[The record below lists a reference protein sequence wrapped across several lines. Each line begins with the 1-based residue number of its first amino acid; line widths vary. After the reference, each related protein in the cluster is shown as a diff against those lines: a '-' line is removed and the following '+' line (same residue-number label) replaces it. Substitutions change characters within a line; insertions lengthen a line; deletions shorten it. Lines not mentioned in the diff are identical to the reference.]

1 MNLVGKQFVLN
12 YLTITLAKMITE
24 KYIKRVVILLIVML
38 LIKIGGYYTISENV
52 AITRVFKVFARIM
65 MTVGA
70 FTLFNKLQKK
80 GIYGYVSLNSPLPI
94 ILYIAFLFLALVSI
108 LWSTKPSYSALQ
120 WVMYL
125 DSFVFSYLFIKI
137 IVVLQYHYKTIIDL
151 GHIFSIAVTI
161 ISAIFLLGFF
171 TSPDDFLRATHGGEV
186 ERLGGYFMNPNE
198 LGMMSVVGIATN
210 IIAFMNNKK
219 TRIFVFL
226 LAINLTVLI
235 LTGSRSSM
243 IGFMLI
249 LFYLVSRSSNRKL
262 KLTVYG
268 TMIASIPLVINLIFI
283 KQGDL
288 EEVMSMTGRL
298 PFWSALLN
306 EGIVKEPWF
315 GFGFMRIA
323 YTDSF
328 ESVHTYAG
336 KMTHNTFIQVLMN
349 LGFVG
354 LFIALMQLFSTIFMA
369 FKKINEK
376 YKVFFIGVFI
386 PILINSF
393 TEFGI
398 FGEAN
403 FGTLFYQFLIFAL
416 CIKWNNKLTIK
427 QRMKL
432 NESISLINQ

>member
-1 MNLVGKQFVLN
+1 MVNLDKYLKRIVFILIIILFIKVL
-12 YLTITLAKMITE
+12 
-24 KYIKRVVILLIVML
+24 
-38 LIKIGGYYTISENV
+38 GYYTISENV
-52 AITRVFKVFARIM
+52 AITRVFKVFSRIM
-65 MTVGA
+65 MTVASYMLFLNLNKNGIVG
-70 FTLFNKLQKK
+70 FTRIKF
-80 GIYGYVSLNSPLPI
+80 PLPVI
-94 ILYIAFLFLALVSI
+94 IYIVFLSLALTSI

-125 DSFVFSYLFIKI
+125 DSFVFAYFYIRIIIILNYHFPDKI
-137 IVVLQYHYKTIIDL
+137 NFGK
-151 GHIFSIAVTI
+151 IFSISISI
-161 ISAIFLLGFF
+161 ISVFFLLGFLINP
-171 TSPDDFLRATHGGEV
+171 TDFMRATHGGEV

-198 LGMMSVVGIATN
+198 LGMMSVVGIGTA
-210 IIAFMNNKK
+210 IVAFMKE
-219 TRIFVFL
+219 RQYSLFIFL
-226 LAINLTVLI
+226 LLTNLLVLV

-249 LFYLVSRSSNRKL
+249 LFILISRSNNRKL
-262 KLTVYG
+262 KLGVYG
-268 TMIASIPLVINLIFI
+268 LMIASVPVIINMIFI

-298 PFWSALLN
+298 PFWTALLN

-354 LFIALMQLFSTIFMA
+354 LFIALSQLISTIFVA
-369 FKKINEK
+369 FKYSAKFDK
-376 YKVFFIGVFI
+376 LFFIGILI
-386 PILINSF
+386 PIIINSF

-403 FGTLFYQFLIFAL
+403 FGTLFYQLLIFYVCL
-416 CIKWNNKLTIK
+416 SWKTNLTRIQHIKLIK
-427 QRMKL
+427 SK
-432 NESISLINQ
+432 SIISSHNGN

>member
-1 MNLVGKQFVLN
+1 
-12 YLTITLAKMITE
+12 MITE
-24 KYIKRVVILLIVML
+24 KYIKRVVVLLIIML

-70 FTLFNKLQKK
+70 FTLFNKLKNK
-80 GIYGYVSLNSPLPI
+80 GIYGYVSINSPLPI
-94 ILYIAFLFLALVSI
+94 LLYIAFLFLALVSI

-137 IVVLQYHYKTIIDL
+137 IIVLQYHYKTRIDL
-151 GHIFSIAVTI
+151 SYIFSIAVTI
-161 ISAIFLLGFF
+161 ISAIFLIGFF

-210 IIAFMNNKK
+210 IIAFMNNKR
-219 TRIFVFL
+219 TGVFIFL

-268 TMIASIPLVINLIFI
+268 TMIASVPLIINLIFI

-306 EGIVKEPWF
+306 EGIIKEPWF

-349 LGFVG
+349 LGFAG

-369 FKKINEK
+369 FNKVNEK
-376 YKVFFIGVFI
+376 HKIFFIGVFI

-403 FGTLFYQFLIFAL
+403 FGTLFYQLLIFAL

-432 NESISLINQ
+432 NESTSLINQ

>member
-1 MNLVGKQFVLN
+1 
-12 YLTITLAKMITE
+12 MITD
-24 KYIKRVVILLIVML
+24 KYIKRIITLLIIML

-70 FTLFNKLQKK
+70 FMLFNQIKKK
-80 GIYGYVSLNSPLPI
+80 GIIGYVKINTPLPI
-94 ILYIAFLFLALVSI
+94 VLYILFLFLALISF

-125 DSFVFSYLFIKI
+125 DSFVFSFLFVKI
-137 IVVLQYHYKTIIDL
+137 IVVLQHYYQNKVNL
-151 GHIFSIAVTI
+151 SSIFSKAISV
-161 ISAIFLLGFF
+161 ISAIFLIGFII
-171 TSPDDFLRATHGGEV
+171 SPDDFLRATHGGEV

-198 LGMMSVVGIATN
+198 LGMMAVVGIATS
-210 IIAFMNNKK
+210 IIAFMNDKK
-219 TRIFVFL
+219 TIIFIIL
-226 LAINLTVLI
+226 LAINLSVLL

-249 LFYLVSRSSNRKL
+249 LFYLISKSSNRKL

-268 TMIASIPLVINLIFI
+268 VMIASVPLIINLIFI

-306 EGIVKEPWF
+306 EGIIKEPWF

-354 LFIALMQLFSTIFMA
+354 LFIALSQLFSTIYVA
-369 FKKINEK
+369 TRKINEK
-376 YKVFFIGVFI
+376 HQVFFIGVLI

-403 FGTLFYQFLIFAL
+403 FGTLFYQLLIFVL
-416 CIKWNNKLTIK
+416 CLQWRHNLTIK
-427 QRMKL
+427 ER
-432 NESISLINQ
+432 ISLNKQ